1 MPDQEEKNNNS
12 GPPNLRRYGDELES
26 SIGAIFDSIDFS
38 SIEKQA
44 SNEEGGGVD
53 SGNRI
58 RDEVHSQTATTNDDD
73 MKNAI
78 NNALDDVF
86 DFKSEPVDR
95 VTNDEIKNDHNAGD
109 EHVKSTF
116 ETTQLMSESRPT
128 GVALGS
134 SNPEIDDAINLAFN
148 NLLEERRLSRE
159 EQSQKA
165 TAREEPH
172 QLNKKDTNLS
182 LEKHSLMQSPA
193 LEKLDPANEF
203 STRQDKAL
211 HKKTPSLTGNQ
222 QDEGNREKQ
231 KSDKATSA
239 ELNNNQQGEDDEL
252 ESAIRNA
259 LGNLFD
265 NQSPK
270 NASNESGQIQQE
282 KGYANSKERNKIE
295 MSESIKPHT
304 KHTEHS
310 AIELHDYRDNAR
322 GQSIAP
328 PRAVDKAL
336 NNESMRNQNGT
347 TTDANDNLDESLR
360 GIIGQAFDEIFG
372 KESSDV
378 NSNAPDEVNIKDQHR
393 NVSDLKLSEARS
405 GPDPNLSSQLRA
417 NVDTHI
423 SRPQINSSSAPSFNT
438 HYDDH
443 EDRYLVEAIGAAF
456 RSIEEA
462 TKSAVTSQP
471 SPDFHSSV
479 DEERIVGKRSDER
492 YNQLLIEG
500 VEADNATSD
509 QDIEDAIAD
518 AFKSA
523 MQSEHFASHDDTS
536 QGKIEQQ
543 LRPTLK
549 KKSVKSLAKEITQQV
564 QDHFKDERRVRGR
577 LSPVEEASNKG
588 TASTVKK
595 HVLHNIGSQKTEE
608 KLHTAITSAVKIAT
622 GIEKDDEIVDIEQLQ
637 MNDILHNAIKMAS
650 ENPQEL
656 ISDLEIDQIIGIGD
670 SQTARILGG
679 PNTTDLKA
687 FKAKPPPAKH
697 FKPAND
703 QLRVPPSLEE
713 KSKSA
718 IPRKVQKGDDNQF
731 SVSSKLVSNEDAAKN
746 SLLSNPDIKSQLS
759 SVMSSLTSRINSG
772 ELADTNI
779 LFTIRQITEELASGG
794 SLANFLSNQTP
805 LEDFKSSNE
814 EADRKM
820 LANALGMAR
829 HFLLGF
835 PSEPQME
842 AKSIDEINAMIS
854 NLNEDFSS
862 TNLLLSNERAEFIS
876 SIANLTLT
884 TLVDEN
890 TNVQYSFEVFDEIE
904 KFRNSSPEAR
914 RRTRVGNRERKKK
927 WREENAERNRDIELR
942 TRVTKKALVDFGVDD
957 TPEKLSWIESEIS
970 KRKSRRQ
977 ARSQAED
984 ERNDGDAKVENAQS
998 CASNDKV
1005 HNVAQDRRL
1014 INQVKD
1020 VLKIFFERPDKS
1032 KQSSHLITA
1041 ATVIGALSLIHSESI
1056 NLDEDIMLAGMKS
1069 ILKTIT
1075 EHVHILDA
1083 HRSRLSL
1090 AALHTEASK
1099 RRLSEILLN
1108 SKRLKVDPVALARLQ
1123 DTMSQPL
1130 HINDGIVSKPSLQLP
1145 RTSPFISHKVGNN
1158 ASIGSSTG
1166 LRKPG
1171 SFQKPRPFEKPVKDK
1186 NRRESLGSPKLYST
1200 T

>member
-1 MPDQEEKNNNS
+1 
-12 GPPNLRRYGDELES
+12 
-26 SIGAIFDSIDFS
+26 
-38 SIEKQA
+38 
-44 SNEEGGGVD
+44 
-53 SGNRI
+53 
-58 RDEVHSQTATTNDDD
+58 
-73 MKNAI
+73 
-78 NNALDDVF
+78 
-86 DFKSEPVDR
+86 
-95 VTNDEIKNDHNAGD
+95 
-109 EHVKSTF
+109 
-116 ETTQLMSESRPT
+116 
-128 GVALGS
+128 
-134 SNPEIDDAINLAFN
+134 
-148 NLLEERRLSRE
+148 
-159 EQSQKA
+159 
-165 TAREEPH
+165 
-172 QLNKKDTNLS
+172 
-182 LEKHSLMQSPA
+182 
-193 LEKLDPANEF
+193 
-203 STRQDKAL
+203 
-211 HKKTPSLTGNQ
+211 
-222 QDEGNREKQ
+222 
-231 KSDKATSA
+231 
-239 ELNNNQQGEDDEL
+239 
-252 ESAIRNA
+252 
-259 LGNLFD
+259 
-265 NQSPK
+265 
-270 NASNESGQIQQE
+270 
-282 KGYANSKERNKIE
+282 
-295 MSESIKPHT
+295 
-304 KHTEHS
+304 
-310 AIELHDYRDNAR
+310 
-322 GQSIAP
+322 
-328 PRAVDKAL
+328 
-336 NNESMRNQNGT
+336 
-347 TTDANDNLDESLR
+347 
-360 GIIGQAFDEIFG
+360 
-372 KESSDV
+372 
-378 NSNAPDEVNIKDQHR
+378 
-393 NVSDLKLSEARS
+393 
-405 GPDPNLSSQLRA
+405 
-417 NVDTHI
+417 
-423 SRPQINSSSAPSFNT
+423 
-438 HYDDH
+438 
-443 EDRYLVEAIGAAF
+443 
-456 RSIEEA
+456 
-462 TKSAVTSQP
+462 
-471 SPDFHSSV
+471 
-479 DEERIVGKRSDER
+479 
-492 YNQLLIEG
+492 
-500 VEADNATSD
+500 
-509 QDIEDAIAD
+509 
-518 AFKSA
+518 
-523 MQSEHFASHDDTS
+523 
-536 QGKIEQQ
+536 
-543 LRPTLK
+543 
-549 KKSVKSLAKEITQQV
+549 
-564 QDHFKDERRVRGR
+564 
-577 LSPVEEASNKG
+577 
-588 TASTVKK
+588 
-595 HVLHNIGSQKTEE
+595 
-608 KLHTAITSAVKIAT
+608 
-622 GIEKDDEIVDIEQLQ
+622 
-637 MNDILHNAIKMAS
+637 
-650 ENPQEL
+650 
-656 ISDLEIDQIIGIGD
+656 
-670 SQTARILGG
+670 
-679 PNTTDLKA
+679 
-687 FKAKPPPAKH
+687 
-697 FKPAND
+697 
-703 QLRVPPSLEE
+703 
-713 KSKSA
+713 
-718 IPRKVQKGDDNQF
+718 
-731 SVSSKLVSNEDAAKN
+731 
-746 SLLSNPDIKSQLS
+746 
-759 SVMSSLTSRINSG
+759 MSSLTSRINSG

-820 LANALGMAR
+820 LAN
-829 HFLLGF
+829 GF

-970 KRKSRRQ
+970 KRKARRQ